1 MSDRNLASPTEATGT
16 SPAEPTVLPAAPH
29 HARDLSA
36 GFFIKLL
43 LMMLV
48 NAFCVFGIM
57 NAVSAQSWGVLA
69 GTIAIL
75 VVVNWVYFSRRT
87 VPGKYLVP
95 GLIFLLVFQVFVMAY
110 TAYVAFTNYGT
121 AHSITRDQAI
131 ERIQEYNER
140 QMPDSPT
147 YPLTVL
153 ERDGSIY
160 LGIVDG
166 GVAKVGSAESAM
178 APADDAVVVGEGAG
192 ARIESLP
199 GYKALSFAE
208 LLGLSEDVTKIRVPW
223 SEDAADGSLR
233 TQNGSTA
240 LRNISALDYDDA
252 ARTMTNVETGVVY
265 TESDRG
271 SFVAPDGTELQP
283 GWRVTV
289 GGENFVR
296 MVTDGKLAGPFLR
309 TFVWTFAFG
318 FLSVLTTFAAGLLLA
333 VTFNNMKMRS
343 RGWYRAVLIL
353 PYAFP
358 GFLSALIWAGMLN
371 TSFGYINQV
380 LLGGAGIEWLGDPWL
395 AKISIILVNLWLGF
409 PYMFLISTGALQ
421 AIPSDIYEAATIDG
435 AGPVR
440 SFRSLTLP
448 LLLVAVTPLLIASF
462 AFNFN
467 NFSLIYMLTAG
478 GPKFVGNEFNLGHTD
493 ILISMVYKIAV
504 EAGGTKDYGLASAMS
519 IVIFLIVGVISYIGF
534 RRTRQLEEIN

>member
-1 MSDRNLASPTEATGT
+1 MTDRSNAPATSASQTGAAEAPPGRPET
-16 SPAEPTVLPAAPH
+16 H
-29 HARDLSA
+29 HARDIRG
-36 GFFIKLL
+36 GFFVKLF

-48 NAFCVFGIM
+48 NAFLVFGIM
-57 NAVSAQSWGVLA
+57 NAVSAASWGVLV
-69 GTIAIL
+69 GTVAIL

-87 VPGKYLVP
+87 IPGKYLVP

-121 AHSITRDQAI
+121 SHSITRDQAV

-147 YPLTVL
+147 YQLTVL
-153 ERDGSIY
+153 ERDGDIFF
-160 LGIVDG
+160 GIVDD
-166 GVAKVGSAESAM
+166 GVAKIGSAEDAL
-178 APADDAVVVGEGAG
+178 APVDGATVTGEGAG
-192 ARIESLP
+192 ARIDSVE
-199 GYKALSFAE
+199 GYKALGFAD
-208 LLGLSEDVTKIRVPW
+208 LLGLDEDVTKIRVPW
-223 SEDAADGSLR
+223 SDQASDGSLR
-233 TQNGSTA
+233 TTNGTIGLRNVTA
-240 LRNISALDYDDA
+240 LEYDA
-252 ARTMTNVETGVVY
+252 AAGTMTNVETGVVY
-265 TESDRG
+265 TENDHG

-283 GWRVTV
+283 GWRVAV
-289 GGENFVR
+289 GFENFTR
-296 MVTDGKLAGPFLR
+296 MLTDSKLAKPFGQ
-309 TFVWTFAFG
+309 TMVWTFAFG

-333 VTFNNMKMRS
+333 VTFNNARMRS
-343 RGWYRAVLIL
+343 RAWYRAMLIL

-371 TSFGYINQV
+371 TRFGYINQE
-380 LLGGAGIEWLGDPWL
+380 LLGGADIPWL
-395 AKISIILVNLWLGF
+395 ADPVLAKVTILLVNLWLGF

-421 AIPSDIYEAATIDG
+421 SIPSDIYEAATIDG
-435 AGPVR
+435 AGPFR

-478 GPKFVGNEFNLGHTD
+478 GPKFVGNEYGLGSTD

-504 EAGGTKDYGLASAMS
+504 EAGGSKDYGLASAMS
-519 IVIFLIVGVISYIGF
+519 IVIFLIVGVVSYIGF
-534 RRTRQLEEIN
+534 RKTRQLEEIN

>member
-1 MSDRNLASPTEATGT
+1 MIDRSQAPARDAMLERTSGTPPRPVVTE
-16 SPAEPTVLPAAPH
+16 
-29 HARDLSA
+29 HARDVKA
-36 GFFIKLL
+36 GFFVKLF

-48 NAFCVFGIM
+48 NAFFVFGILSS
-57 NAVSAQSWGVLA
+57 VSAGSWGVLA
-69 GTIAIL
+69 GILIL
-75 VVVNWVYFSRRT
+75 VVGVNWVYFSRRAI
-87 VPGKYLVP
+87 PAKYLVP
-95 GLIFLLVFQVFVMAY
+95 GLIFLFVFQVFVMAY

-121 AHSITRDQAI
+121 SHSITRDQAI
-131 ERIQEYNER
+131 QRIQEYNER

-147 YPLTVL
+147 YQLTVL
-153 ERDGSIY
+153 ERDGDIFF
-160 LGIVDG
+160 GIVDG
-166 GVAKVGSAESAM
+166 GTALIGSADEPL
-178 APADDAVVVGEGAG
+178 APAEGATISGEGVG
-192 ARIESLP
+192 ARVEAVD
-199 GYKALSFAE
+199 GFRALGFAD
-208 LLGLSEDVTKIRVPW
+208 LLGIDQDVTKIRVPW
-223 SEDAADGSLR
+223 SDDPADGSLR
-233 TQNGSTA
+233 TTNGTVG
-240 LRNISALDYDDA
+240 LRNTTSLEYDA
-252 ARTMTNVETGVVY
+252 AAGTMTNVETGVVY
-265 TESDRG
+265 SEGDHG
-271 SFVAPDGTELQP
+271 SFVAPDGTELLP

-289 GGENFVR
+289 GFENFSR
-296 MVTDGKLAGPFLR
+296 MFTDGKLAGPFAQTL
-309 TFVWTFAFG
+309 VWTFAFG
-318 FLSVLTTFAAGLLLA
+318 FLSVLTTFAVGLLLA

-343 RGWYRAVLIL
+343 RAWYRAMLIL

-371 TSFGYINQV
+371 TRFGYINQE
-380 LLGGAGIEWLGDPWL
+380 LLGGADISWLGDPWL
-395 AKISIILVNLWLGF
+395 ARLSIILVNLWLGF

-478 GPKFVGNEFNLGHTD
+478 GPKFVGNEYNLGSTD

-519 IVIFLIVGVISYIGF
+519 IVIFLIVGVVSYIGF
-534 RRTRQLEEIN
+534 RKTRQLEEIN